1 MTTNIKL
8 INLLL
13 ILTNMKNEILLV
25 LLEIILLFSIVP
37 YIMLGLLQITNIN
50 IIIVTYVSSFILCVS
65 CIFLYLNDGNND
77 KQHK

>member
-1 MTTNIKL
+1 MTTNMKL

-77 KQHK
+77 KQHR

>member
-25 LLEIILLFSIVP
+25 ILEIILLFSILP
-37 YIMLGLLQITNIN
+37 YIILGLLQITNIN
-50 IIIVTYVSSFILCVS
+50 IIMVTYVTSFMLGVL
-65 CIFLYLNDGNND
+65 CIFLYLYDKPND
-77 KQHK
+77 K

>member
-1 MTTNIKL
+1 MTTNMKL

-37 YIMLGLLQITNIN
+37 YIMLGLLQITNMN

>member
-37 YIMLGLLQITNIN
+37 YIMLGLLQITNMN